1 MLRAPAIFATLS
13 TIQPPMTPPFDPPLF
28 YFFLLHALLF
38 KGDAHE
44 DDPGRTMKKFLRA
57 RKCLR

>member
-1 MLRAPAIFATLS
+1 MLGSPAIFATLS
-13 TIQPPMTPPFDPPLF
+13 TIQPPMTPLFDPPLF
-28 YFFLLHALLF
+28 YFFLPLLF

-44 DDPGRTMKKFLRA
+44 NDPGRTMKKFLRA